1 MPHPLVLAL
10 FQDRTTA
17 AEAASR
23 LRSIGLGRS
32 DLSVVAAT
40 HQVEGTLADELEAT
54 PGAEI
59 EDSRP
64 AARLGEIGGHV
75 LAAIA
80 IVLPGIGPIV
90 SAGPLAADL
99 GEAAGHAAG
108 RIASVL
114 EGAGLSPEQA
124 QRWQEAVARGALLL
138 GAHVRHGDA
147 DRVRALLLEC
157 GAAEVAQA
165 SWSSAGRG

>member
-10 FQDRTTA
+10 FQDRPTA

-23 LRSIGLGRS
+23 LRGAGLGRG

-40 HQVEGTLADELEAT
+40 HQLEGTLAREMDVT

-64 AARLGEIGGHV
+64 AARLGEIGAHV

-80 IVLPGIGPIV
+80 IVLPGVGSIV

-108 RIASVL
+108 RIATIL
-114 EGAGLSPEQA
+114 EEAGLSPAQA
-124 QRWQEAVARGALLL
+124 LQWQSAVARGALLL
-138 GAHVRHGDA
+138 GAHVRQGDA
-147 DRVRALLLEC
+147 APVRALLLEC
-157 GAAEVAQA
+157 GASEVAEA
-165 SWSSAGRG
+165 TWE

>member
-10 FQDRTTA
+10 FQHRPTA

-23 LRSIGLGRS
+23 LRGAGLGRG

-40 HQVEGTLADELEAT
+40 HQLEGALAREMDVT

-64 AARLGEIGGHV
+64 AARLGEIGAHV

-108 RIASVL
+108 RIASIL
-114 EGAGLSPEQA
+114 EQAGLGPSQA
-124 QRWQEAVARGALLL
+124 LRWQDAVARGALLL
-138 GAHVRHGDA
+138 GAHVREGDA
-147 DRVRALLLEC
+147 EPIRALLLEC
-157 GAAEVAQA
+157 GASGVAEAA
-165 SWSSAGRG
+165 WE

>member
-10 FQDRTTA
+10 FQDRPTTA
-17 AEAASR
+17 AAAGR
-23 LRSIGLGRS
+23 LRAAGLSRA

-40 HQVEGTLADELEAT
+40 HRLEGALAQELDAT

-80 IVLPGIGPIV
+80 VVLPGIGSIV

-99 GEAAGHAAG
+99 GEAAGHVAG
-108 RIASVL
+108 RIASIL
-114 EGAGLSPEQA
+114 EDAGLDSAQA
-124 QRWQEAVARGALLL
+124 LQWQEAVSSGALLL
-138 GAHVRHGDA
+138 GAHVRQGDA
-147 DRVRALLLEC
+147 GRVHALLLES
-157 GAAEVAQA
+157 GASEVAVA
-165 SWSSAGRG
+165 SWE

>member
-10 FQDRTTA
+10 FQDRPTA

-23 LRSIGLGRS
+23 LRAAGLGRG

-40 HQVEGTLADELEAT
+40 HQLEGALAKELDAT

-80 IVLPGIGPIV
+80 FVLPGIGPIV

-99 GEAAGHAAG
+99 GEAAGHVAG
-108 RIASVL
+108 GIASVL
-114 EGAGLSPEQA
+114 EDAGLSRAQA
-124 QRWQEAVARGALLL
+124 LQWQSAVARGALLL
-138 GAHVRHGDA
+138 GAHAR
-147 DRVRALLLEC
+147 RVEAGPIRALLLEC
-157 GAAEVAQA
+157 GASEVAEA
-165 SWSSAGRG
+165 TWE

>member
-1 MPHPLVLAL
+1 MSHPLVLAL
-10 FQDRTTA
+10 FQDRPTA

-23 LRSIGLGRS
+23 LRAAGLGRG
-32 DLSVVAAT
+32 DLSVVAST
-40 HQVEGTLADELEAT
+40 HQLEGSLADEMDVT

-80 IVLPGIGPIV
+80 LVLPGIGPIV

-99 GEAAGHAAG
+99 GEAAGRAAG

-114 EGAGLSPEQA
+114 ERAGMSPTQA
-124 QRWQEAVARGALLL
+124 GQWQAAVARGALLF
-138 GAHVRHGDA
+138 GAHVREGDA
-147 DRVRALLLEC
+147 ARVRAILLEC
-157 GAAEVAQA
+157 GASEVAEA
-165 SWSSAGRG
+165 TWD

>member
-1 MPHPLVLAL
+1 MSHPLVLAL
-10 FQDRTTA
+10 FQDRSMA

-23 LRSIGLGRS
+23 LRELGLGRA

-40 HQVEGTLADELEAT
+40 HQLEGVLADELDVT

-64 AARLGEIGGHV
+64 AARLGEVGGHV

-80 IVLPGIGPIV
+80 LVLPGVGPIV
-90 SAGPLAADL
+90 SAGPLSAEL

-108 RIASVL
+108 HIASIL
-114 EGAGLSPEQA
+114 EDAGLSSSRAEQ
-124 QRWQEAVARGALLL
+124 WQAAVGRGALLL
-138 GAHVRHGDA
+138 GAHVR
-147 DRVRALLLEC
+147 R
-157 GAAEVAQA
+157 GAAEPVRELLVDAGAVEVAEA
-165 SWSSAGRG
+165 SWE

>member
-1 MPHPLVLAL
+1 MSHPLVLAL
-10 FQDRTTA
+10 FQDRPTA

-23 LRSIGLGRS
+23 LRAAGLQRS

-40 HQVEGTLADELEAT
+40 HQLEGTLAQELEAT

-80 IVLPGIGPIV
+80 VVLPGIGPIV
-90 SAGPLAADL
+90 TAGPLAADL

-108 RIASVL
+108 GIASIL
-114 EGAGLSPEQA
+114 EHAGMSSVKA
-124 QRWQEAVARGALLL
+124 QQWQSAVGRGGLLL
-138 GAHVRHGDA
+138 GAHARQGDA
-147 DRVRALLLEC
+147 AAIRALLLHS
-157 GAAEVAQA
+157 GATDVAEA
-165 SWSSAGRG
+165 SWR

>member
-1 MPHPLVLAL
+1 MGMPHPLVLAL
-10 FQDRTTA
+10 FQDRPTA
-17 AEAASR
+17 AEAARR
-23 LRSIGLGRS
+23 LRSAGLGRG

-40 HQVEGTLADELEAT
+40 HRLEGDLADEMGAT

-90 SAGPLAADL
+90 TAGPLSAEL
-99 GEAAGHAAG
+99 GEAAGHVAG
-108 RIASVL
+108 RIATIL
-114 EGAGLSPEQA
+114 EDAGLEEA
-124 QRWQEAVARGALLL
+124 EADRWESAVAHGALLV
-138 GAHVRHGDA
+138 GAHIRTGDA
-147 DRVRALLLEC
+147 GAVRALLLES
-157 GAAEVAQA
+157 GATEVAEA
-165 SWSSAGRG
+165 SWE

>member
-10 FQDRTTA
+10 FQDRPTA

-23 LRSIGLGRS
+23 LRSLGFGPG

-40 HQVEGTLADELEAT
+40 HQLEGALADEMGVT

-90 SAGPLAADL
+90 TAGPLAADL

-108 RIASVL
+108 RIASIL
-114 EGAGLSPEQA
+114 EGAGLGEVQA
-124 QRWQEAVARGALLL
+124 VQWQEAVGRGALLL
-138 GAHVRHGDA
+138 GAHVRRGDA
-147 DRVRALLLEC
+147 GAVVALLTEA
-157 GAAEVAQA
+157 GASEVAEA
-165 SWSSAGRG
+165 SWE

>member
-10 FQDRTTA
+10 FQDRPTA

-23 LRSIGLGRS
+23 LRAAGFGRG
-32 DLSVVAAT
+32 DLSVVAGT
-40 HQVEGTLADELEAT
+40 HQLEGALAQELGAT

-64 AARLGEIGGHV
+64 AARLGEIGAHV

-90 SAGPLAADL
+90 SGGPLAADL
-99 GEAAGHAAG
+99 GEAAGHVAG
-108 RIASVL
+108 GIASIL
-114 EGAGLSPEQA
+114 ENAGLDPAKALEWQA
-124 QRWQEAVARGALLL
+124 AVAQGALLL
-138 GAHVRHGDA
+138 GAHVRQGDPGQ
-147 DRVRALLLEC
+147 VRALLLEC
-157 GAAEVAQA
+157 GASDVAEAA
-165 SWSSAGRG
+165 WD

>member
-1 MPHPLVLAL
+1 MSHPLVLAL
-10 FQDRTTA
+10 FQDRQTA

-23 LRSIGLGRS
+23 LRAAGLQRG

-40 HQVEGTLADELEAT
+40 HQLEGALAQDFEAT

-80 IVLPGIGPIV
+80 VVLPGIGPIV

-99 GEAAGHAAG
+99 GETAGHVAG
-108 RIASVL
+108 GIASIL
-114 EGAGLSPEQA
+114 EDAGLSSDKAEQ
-124 QRWQEAVARGALLL
+124 WQSAVARGALLL
-138 GAHVRHGDA
+138 GAHVRNGDA
-147 DRVRALLLEC
+147 AAIPPLMLES
-157 GAAEVAQA
+157 GATDVAEAA
-165 SWSSAGRG
+165 WR

>member
-1 MPHPLVLAL
+1 MPHPLLLAL

-23 LRSIGLGRS
+23 LRQAGLARE

-40 HQVEGTLADELEAT
+40 HHFENALARELEVT

-64 AARLGEIGGHV
+64 AGRLGEISAHV

-80 IVLPGIGPIV
+80 VVLPGVGSIV
-90 SAGPLAADL
+90 TAGPLAADL

-108 RIASVL
+108 RRIASIL
-114 EGAGLSPEQA
+114 EDAGLSSEQA
-124 QRWQEAVARGALLL
+124 SRWESAVGNGALLI

-147 DRVRALLLEC
+147 ETVRRIQLEA
-157 GAAEVAQA
+157 GATDLIEA
-165 SWSSAGRG
+165 SWQQ